1 MKISH
6 SMAPTRAW
14 LLRPLRSASM
24 SPACLG
30 FQFQI
35 KVCRTSSWPA
45 RGLSLC
51 RPRAPLLARLSASVR
66 VRPLF
71 DKCVSEGR
79 LNCKQIA
86 ARDISESR
94 GMLDIARIMI
104 VPLLSMCYV
113 VYVYVV
119 VISEIQ

>member
-35 KVCRTSSWPA
+35 KVCRTSSWPRA
-45 RGLSLC
+45 RSLTLPSAGGALAC
-51 RPRAPLLARLSASVR
+51 ASFRLRPRPTSL
-66 VRPLF
+66 
-71 DKCVSEGR
+71 
-79 LNCKQIA
+79 
-86 ARDISESR
+86 
-94 GMLDIARIMI
+94 
-104 VPLLSMCYV
+104 
-113 VYVYVV
+113 
-119 VISEIQ
+119 